1 MDIEL
6 KDEEK
11 LIDIC
16 KFRKINVYSRISQSD
31 CSLFLSSEPLVSVS

>member
-16 KFRKINVYSRISQSD
+16 KFRKINVYKMKKD
-31 CSLFLSSEPLVSVS
+31 KLGYNLKSEPIVEF